1 VRRTRGALPRGPGRT
16 YRDSVSDSP
25 EPALDAA
32 ATLGVPTTPR
42 EPRELSARM
51 AAEAVRRVHAL
62 EDVPADTPLEPH
74 PDAKAP
80 GANFIDVRDGSPS
93 VAHPRYW
100 VGMAGEVLAT
110 STAPGPGA
118 TPVVRRA
125 RARYAAAVEAVRLRH
140 RVPVSTELFATP
152 DAFVDGAFFVH
163 EAPSGEAGSAVRWVD
178 AAGGAHDGYRLVDGA
193 PEWEQGTVEARRDAL
208 RAQPSTAALVDAD

>member
-1 VRRTRGALPRGPGRT
+1 MTATAPTVIG
-16 YRDSVSDSP
+16 VSDSP
-25 EPALDAA
+25 EPSPDAA
-32 ATLGVPTTPR
+32 ATLGVPTATR

-62 EDVPADTPLEPH
+62 DDVPPDAPLEPH
-74 PDAKAP
+74 PDTRAP
-80 GANFIDVRDGSPS
+80 GANFIDVRDDHS
-93 VAHPRYW
+93 HPRYW
-100 VGMAGEVLAT
+100 VGMSGEVL
-110 STAPGPGA
+110 STADAPAAGT
-118 TPVVRRA
+118 TPVIRRA

-163 EAPSGEAGSAVRWVD
+163 EAPGDGTNAVVRWVD
-178 AAGGAHDGYRLVDGA
+178 GGGQVHDGYRLAGGT
-193 PEWEQGTVEARRDAL
+193 PEWEQSTVAARRDAL

>member
-1 VRRTRGALPRGPGRT
+1 MSA
-16 YRDSVSDSP
+16 SQ
-25 EPALDAA
+25 EPAPDAA
-32 ATLGVPTTPR
+32 ATLGVPTTHR

-62 EDVPADTPLEPH
+62 EDVPADAPLEPH

-80 GANFIDVRDGSPS
+80 GANFIDVRDDHS
-93 VAHPRYW
+93 HPRYW
-100 VGMAGEVLAT
+100 VGMSGEVLAT
-110 STAPGPGA
+110 QTAPGPGA
-118 TPVVRRA
+118 GPVVKRA

-163 EAPSGEAGSAVRWVD
+163 EAPSADGGAAVRWVD
-178 AAGGAHDGYRLVDGA
+178 GAGEVHDGYRLVDG
-193 PEWEQGTVEARRDAL
+193 ETRWEPSTVAARRDAL
-208 RAQPSTAALVDAD
+208 RAQPATAALVDAD